1 MHDILRTTSA
11 LFLRPAALIRAYDR
25 HDLRFDL
32 LAGLTVAV
40 VLLPQAIVFS
50 YLAGVPP
57 QMGLYAA
64 VVAAITGALW
74 GSSKHLQTGPTNT
87 ASILVASVL
96 GVISLPA
103 GVSTVQ
109 AAGMLA
115 VMSGGLRIVMGV
127 ARLGMLV
134 SFVSDSVVV
143 GFAAGAGILIIVGEI
158 RNLLRLDYT
167 ARALPDVIQALV
179 VHLPLTHLPT
189 FALAVVTLIILV
201 LLPRFNRKLPVPLI
215 VLAVA
220 GLVAAI
226 LRLDQFGI
234 AVIGQFPIGLPPLAN
249 LPLFNLSLIGD
260 LSTGALAI
268 AAIGLIEATSIG
280 RAIAAQTN
288 QPLNSN
294 QEFVG
299 QGIANLASGL
309 FSGYPVSGS
318 FNRSA
323 LNYSAGARSGLASAT
338 AGAVVL
344 VGLLAFGPLIAWIP
358 RAALSVLLV
367 LSAYHMVNWKEM
379 GRILRGT
386 RGDAFIMVVTLLATL
401 FLPLQFAV
409 LSGVLMSLVYYI
421 LQTSIPHV
429 RSVVPDD
436 NFRHL
441 VHRPDKPVC
450 PQLGIIDIQGDLYFG
465 AVSHVEESIRAV
477 QRQHPTQ
484 RYLLLRMQHVGQC
497 DISGIHMLET
507 VTRLYRERGG
517 DLYLTRVLQPV
528 MALMHATG
536 FDSFLGADHFL
547 DGDTAIEYLFYKV
560 LDPAICIYESD
571 VRVFRECQNL
581 PRPDYP
587 GQITLYTEKP
597 GGEINEMPAA
607 RVWQLLHTAHP
618 PLILD
623 VREPREFALGHIAQA
638 QSLPLFRLITER
650 PILPRDRIIVLVC
663 RTGRRSNRAAYAL
676 LNQGHTNAVVMQGG
690 MVAWE
695 AAHLLEAVER
705 TV

>member
-1 MHDILRTTSA
+1 MAGFLHTTSS
-11 LFLRPAALIRAYDR
+11 LFLRPATLIKGYDR

-64 VVAAITGALW
+64 VVAAVAGALW

-87 ASILVASVL
+87 ASILVASIL
-96 GVISLPA
+96 GAISLPA
-103 GVSTVQ
+103 GVNAMQ

-115 VMSGGLRIVMGV
+115 VMSGSLRVIMGM

-143 GFAAGAGILIIVGEI
+143 GFAAGAGILIIVGEL
-158 RNLLRLDYT
+158 RNLLRLEYT
-167 ARALPDVIQALV
+167 ARALPDVFQALV
-179 VHLPLTHLPT
+179 TNLPLTHLPT

-201 LLPRFNRKLPVPLI
+201 VLPRFNRKLPVPLI

-220 GLVAAI
+220 GLLVAV

-234 AVIGQFPIGLPPLAN
+234 QVIGEFPIGLPPLAN
-249 LPLFNLSLIGD
+249 LPLLNLSLIGD
-260 LSTGALAI
+260 LSTGALAL
-268 AAIGLIEATSIG
+268 AAIGLIEATSIA
-280 RAIAAQTN
+280 RAIAAQTS

-299 QGIANLASGL
+299 QGMANLASGL

-323 LNYSAGARSGLASAT
+323 LNYSAGARSGVASAA
-338 AGAVVL
+338 AGIVVL
-344 VGLLAFGPLIAWIP
+344 VGLLVFGPLIAWIP
-358 RAALSVLLV
+358 RAVLSVLLV
-367 LSAYHMVNWKEM
+367 LSAYNMVNWKEM

-386 RGDAFIMVVTLLATL
+386 RGDAWIMVVTLLATL
-401 FLPLQFAV
+401 LLPLQFAV

-421 LQTSIPHV
+421 VQTSTPRV
-429 RSVVPDD
+429 RTVVPDD
-436 NFRHL
+436 SFRHL
-441 VHRPDKPVC
+441 VYRPDKPVC

-477 QRQHPTQ
+477 QQENPTQ

-517 DLYLTRVLQPV
+517 DLYLTRVLEPV
-528 MALMHATG
+528 MALMHSTG
-536 FDSFLGADHFL
+536 FDRYLGDDHFL
-547 DGDTAIEYLFYKV
+547 DGDSAIEHLFYKV

-597 GGEINEMPAA
+597 GGQISEMPVM

-623 VREPREFALGHIAQA
+623 VREPREFARGHIAQA

-650 PILPRDRIIVLVC
+650 PILPRDRMIVLVC
-663 RTGRRSNRAAYAL
+663 RTGRRSNRGAYAL
-676 LNQGHTNAVVMQGG
+676 LNQGYTNAVVMQGG

-695 AAHLLEAVER
+695 AANLLEAVER
-705 TV
+705 TA

>member
-1 MHDILRTTSA
+1 MADFLRTTSS
-11 LFLRPAALIRAYDR
+11 LFTRPVILLRTYDR
-25 HDLRFDL
+25 HHLRADL

-50 YLAGVPP
+50 YLAGLPP

-64 VVAAITGALW
+64 IVSAIAGALW
-74 GSSKHLQTGPTNT
+74 GSSHQLQTGPTNT
-87 ASILVASVL
+87 ASILVASIL
-96 GVISLPA
+96 GAITLPA
-103 GVSTVQ
+103 GVNMMQT
-109 AAGMLA
+109 AGMLA
-115 VMSGGLRIVMGV
+115 VMAGSLRIAMGM

-143 GFAAGAGILIIVGEI
+143 GFAAGAGILIIVGEL
-158 RNLLRLDYT
+158 RNLLRLNYT
-167 ARALPDVIQALV
+167 ARALPDVFQALV
-179 VHLPLTHLPT
+179 TNLPLTHLPT
-189 FALAVVTLIILV
+189 LVLAMVTLVLLV
-201 LLPRFNRKLPVPLI
+201 VLPRFNRKLPIPLI
-215 VLAVA
+215 VLAA
-220 GLVAAI
+220 GGLLMAL
-226 LRLDQFGI
+226 LRLDQVGI
-234 AVIGQFPIGLPPLAN
+234 QVIGEFPIGFPPLAN
-249 LPLFNLSLIGD
+249 LPLLNLSLIGD
-260 LSTGALAI
+260 LSTGALAL

-299 QGIANLASGL
+299 QGMANLASGL

-323 LNYSAGARSGLASAT
+323 LNYSSGARSGIASAA
-338 AGAVVL
+338 AGIVVL
-344 VGLLAFGPLIAWIP
+344 VSLLLFGSLIAWIP

-367 LSAYHMVNWKEM
+367 LSAYSMVNWKEM

-386 RGDAFIMVVTLLATL
+386 RGDALIMVVTLLATL
-401 FLPLQFAV
+401 LLPLQFAV

-421 LQTSIPHV
+421 IQTSTPRV
-429 RSVVPDD
+429 RTVVPDES
-436 NFRHL
+436 FRHL
-441 VHRPDKPVC
+441 VYRPDKPVC

-477 QRQHPTQ
+477 QHQNPTQ
-484 RYLLLRMQHVGQC
+484 RFLLLRMQHVGQC

-507 VTRLYRERGG
+507 IARLYRERGG
-517 DLYLTRVLQPV
+517 DLYLTRVLEPV
-528 MALMHATG
+528 MALMHSTG
-536 FDSFLGADHFL
+536 FDQYLGADHFL
-547 DGDTAIEYLFYKV
+547 DGDAAIEHLFYRV

-587 GQITLYTEKP
+587 GQITLYTEIP
-597 GGEINEMPAA
+597 GGPISEMPSQ

-623 VREPREFALGHIAQA
+623 VRESREYAQGHIAQA
-638 QSLPLFRLITER
+638 VSMPLFRLITER
-650 PILPRDRIIVLVC
+650 PMLPRDRLIVLVC
-663 RTGRRSNRAAYAL
+663 RMGRRSNRAAYVL
-676 LNQGHTNAVVMQGG
+676 LNQGYTNTVVLQGG
-690 MVAWE
+690 MTAWE
-695 AAHLLEAVER
+695 AAGLLEAVDQ
-705 TV
+705 VA